1 MLNDT
6 RLDGKVALVTG
17 AAGEIGTA
25 TIHLMAARGAR
36 VVAVDRDATA
46 LARLEAG
53 LDSKS
58 LIATCEADVSDE
70 ASVRR
75 YVTLAIDQA
84 KRIDIFFNNAGIE
97 GPVHPI
103 ADYPLD
109 DFRRVVDVNLIGVFL
124 GLKHVIPVMAAT
136 GGGSV
141 INSSSVAG
149 LTGTPGICAYNATKH
164 GVIGLTRSAAAEWA
178 GRGVRVNSINPGP
191 IASRMMASLENG
203 MAPGKAREMRAQ
215 FSAMIPAGRYGMPEE
230 VAALVAFL
238 ASDDARYLHGA
249 IFTIDGGFMVS

>member
-1 MLNDT
+1 MLNNT

-36 VVAVDRDATA
+36 VVAVDQDAKA
-46 LARLEAG
+46 LARLKAG
-53 LDSKS
+53 LDPNS
-58 LIATCEADVSDE
+58 LILIREADVSDE

-75 YVTLAIDQA
+75 YVALAIDHA

-124 GLKHVIPVMAAT
+124 GLKHVIPAMAAT

-164 GVIGLTRSAAAEWA
+164 GVIGLTRSAAAE
-178 GRGVRVNSINPGP
+178 
-191 IASRMMASLENG
+191 
-203 MAPGKAREMRAQ
+203 
-215 FSAMIPAGRYGMPEE
+215 
-230 VAALVAFL
+230 
-238 ASDDARYLHGA
+238 
-249 IFTIDGGFMVS
+249 